1 MSDTKKSFVAY
12 TDWKSIFNML
22 DDVEAGKLVKHLFS
36 FVSGENV
43 ELDDRMLKIVFEPI
57 KLQINRDLDKYEQVK
72 ERRAEAGRKGG
83 LRSGETRKQSEA
95 NEANAS
101 DAKQNEANEAVTD
114 TVTGNGNE
122 TGTDNA
128 TVTSKKDLM
137 EERKLKFAS
146 TLEPYQKIYPRPM
159 LNDFYKYWG
168 EPNKSHT
175 KFKQELEKTWD
186 LERRLETWSRND
198 KDFKNG
204 KSGQTQ
210 QESNTGFT
218 TNR

>member
-1 MSDTKKSFVAY
+1 MADNKKSFIAY
-12 TDWKSIFNML
+12 VDWKTIFDML
-22 DDVEAGKLVKHLFS
+22 SDDEAGKVVKHLFS
-36 FVSGENV
+36 YVSDENP
-43 ELDDRMLKIVFEPI
+43 ELDDRILKMAFEPI
-57 KLQINRDLDKYEQVK
+57 KLQLKRDLDKYEQVK

-83 LRSGETRKQSEA
+83 LKSGETRKQTEANEAIASDAKQSEA
-95 NEANAS
+95 NEAVS
-101 DAKQNEANEAVTD
+101 DTDNGTVTETVNG
-114 TVTGNGNE
+114 TVTGK
-122 TGTDNA
+122 
-128 TVTSKKDLM
+128 SKKELM

-146 TLEPYQKIYPRPM
+146 TLEPYQKIYPRSM
-159 LNDFYKYWG
+159 LSDFYKYWS
-168 EPNKSHT
+168 EPNKSET

-210 QESNTGFT
+210 QQTNTGFT